1 MLGGRICTP
10 CTPLHT
16 PRPRVCKGSTGSDWA
31 ESAIALCFSS
41 IGGGRLRSRAACT
54 PCTRLGPNS
63 SWRRTCGSAADT
75 LSAGQLR
82 GVCVGGLSTYTTFLY
97 ISRGKGCARCA
108 RPGSTFADRP
118 ETQRNRSLRRFGADH
133 SFAHPSGQ
141 GVCKGVQ
148 GCANGCSTHRW
159 WRAGELL
166 RRPSGIDAARRAAS
180 IGGTQNRSPGSL
192 ERRSGASTRNRLRD
206 SLQVL
211 GGPTGPILGR
221 VCKGVQGC
229 ARVCKG
235 CSSTA
240 WPAPSSLSSA
250 KCAQSDSASIG
261 HVTGLSGYAA
271 LDLFEWASARS
282 PTM

>member
-1 MLGGRICTP
+1 MC
-10 CTPLHT
+10 HT
-16 PRPRVCKGSTGSDWA
+16 VIFYDSGASLSVRAKQ
-31 ESAIALCFSS
+31 SA
-41 IGGGRLRSRAACT
+41 RRRSKTYILLLLTNLASRRA
-54 PCTRLGPNS
+54 
-63 SWRRTCGSAADT
+63 
-75 LSAGQLR
+75 
-82 GVCVGGLSTYTTFLY
+82 
-97 ISRGKGCARCA
+97 
-108 RPGSTFADRP
+108 
-118 ETQRNRSLRRFGADH
+118 
-133 SFAHPSGQ
+133 
-141 GVCKGVQ
+141 
-148 GCANGCSTHRW
+148 
-159 WRAGELL
+159 LL

-211 GGPTGPILGR
+211 GGPTCPILGR